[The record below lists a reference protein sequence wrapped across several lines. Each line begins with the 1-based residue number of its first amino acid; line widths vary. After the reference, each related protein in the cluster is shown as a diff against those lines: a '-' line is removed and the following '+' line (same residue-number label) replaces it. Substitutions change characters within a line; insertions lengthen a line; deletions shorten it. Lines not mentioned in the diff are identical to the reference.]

1 MIHFYSY
8 LSRMKHIKRWGLMK
22 NTEQENIKEHS
33 FDVAVT
39 AHALALIGN
48 TYFGKAHDV
57 HKITELALFHET
69 SEVITG
75 DLATPIKYYNPEIK
89 ESFGRIE
96 NIANERLLSMLPE
109 ELKESYRPLM
119 MHEGDPDYKLVKAAD
134 KICAYVKCVE
144 ELKSGNREFAKA
156 KTNLYKEICRYD
168 LPEVEYYLE
177 NCLPSFELTLDE
189 LN

>member
-1 MIHFYSY
+1 
-8 LSRMKHIKRWGLMK
+8 MK

-48 TYFGKAHDV
+48 KYYAKNYDIQ
-57 HKITELALFHET
+57 KIMGLALYHET

-75 DLATPIKYYNPEIK
+75 DLATPIKYFNPEIK
-89 ESFGRIE
+89 ESFRKIE
-96 NIANERLLSMLPE
+96 DVANEKLLAMLPNDLE
-109 ELKESYRPLM
+109 EEYRKLI
-119 MHEGDPDYKLVKAAD
+119 MHDGDEDYIIVKAAD
-134 KICAYVKCVE
+134 KICAFTKCVE
-144 ELKSGNREFAKA
+144 ELKSGNREFEKAKA
-156 KTNLYKEICRYD
+156 NLYEQICSYD
-168 LPEVEYYLE
+168 LPEVKFYVE

>member
-8 LSRMKHIKRWGLMK
+8 ISRMKHIKRWGLMK

-48 TYFGKAHDV
+48 TYFNKNNDV
-57 HKITELALFHET
+57 HRSLELALFHET

-75 DLATPIKYYNPEIK
+75 DLATPIKYFNPQIK
-89 ESFGRIE
+89 KSFSQIE
-96 NIANERLLSMLPE
+96 NIANEKLLAMLPR
-109 ELKESYRPLM
+109 ELSDEYRKVM
-119 MHEGDPDYKLVKAAD
+119 MHDSDPDYKLVKAAD
-134 KICAYVKCVE
+134 KICAYIKCIE
-144 ELKSGNREFAKA
+144 EIKSGNMEFSKA
-156 KTNLYKEICRYD
+156 KENLFKEICSFD
-168 LPEVEYYLE
+168 MDEVVYFIQ
-177 NCLPSFELTLDE
+177 NCLPSFELSLDE

>member
-8 LSRMKHIKRWGLMK
+8 ISKMKHIKRWGLMK

-48 TYFGKAHDV
+48 TFFNKRYDV
-57 HKITELALFHET
+57 NKIIGLALYHET

-75 DLATPIKYYNPEIK
+75 DLATPIKYFNPEIK
-89 ESFGRIE
+89 ESFKKIE
-96 NIANERLLSMLPE
+96 NIANEKLLAMLPE
-109 ELKESYRPLM
+109 ELEKEYRKFI
-119 MHEGDPDYKLVKAAD
+119 MHDDAGEYVVVKAAD
-134 KICAYVKCVE
+134 KICAYTKCVE
-144 ELKSGNREFAKA
+144 ELKSGNREFEKAKA
-156 KTNLYKEICRYD
+156 NLYEEICAFD
-168 LPEVEYYLE
+168 LLEVEYYVK